1 MFKRIIIIL
10 RMIRFSHSV
19 FALPFAVIAAFLAG
33 DGGEPGFCG
42 WGKLFL
48 IVWCMV
54 WARSVAMTVNRIVD
68 AALDA
73 RNSRTADRALP
84 TGQISRKQALGFL
97 YVSALLFGIGTYLF
111 YKPLGSESV
120 SFRWFGYGNYWPA
133 VFAIPVLAFICFY
146 SVTKRFT
153 WLTHFWLGASLML
166 APIAAW
172 IAISPPA
179 GPAITWTPVV
189 LGLAV
194 LFWVAG
200 FDIIYACQDIEVDR
214 KEGLYSL
221 PARLGMQAS
230 LWWSRLCHSLTIT
243 FLLLL
248 NFWVS
253 LGTVY
258 MAAVMVTVVLFIFEH
273 ILVIKGKVKLAFDLN
288 GVVGIM
294 IAVATIYD
302 ILA

>member
-1 MFKRIIIIL
+1 MLHKIVIIL
-10 RMIRFSHSV
+10 RMIRFSHTV
-19 FALPFAVIAAFLAG
+19 FALPFAVMAAFLAG
-33 DGGEPGFCG
+33 NSGEPGFCG

-54 WARSVAMTVNRIVD
+54 WARSIAMTVNRIVD
-68 AALDA
+68 VAHDA
-73 RNSRTADRALP
+73 RNPRTAGRALP

-111 YKPLGSESV
+111 YQPLGSESV

-133 VFAIPVLAFICFY
+133 IFAIPVLAFICFY

-172 IAISPPA
+172 IAISPPE

-194 LFWVAG
+194 LFWVTG

-221 PARLGMQAS
+221 PARLGMPAS

-248 NFWVS
+248 NFYVS
-253 LGTVY
+253 LGTIY
-258 MAAVMVTVVLFIFEH
+258 MSAVIITAALFIIEH
-273 ILVIKGKVKLAFDLN
+273 VLVVKGKVKLAFDLN
-288 GVVGIM
+288 GMVGIM
-294 IAVATIYD
+294 IAAATIYD
-302 ILA
+302 IMS

>member
-1 MFKRIIIIL
+1 MVMIVYIMFQTIVIML
-10 RMIRFSHSV
+10 RMIRFSHTV
-19 FALPFAVIAAFLAG
+19 FALPFALVAAFLAG
-33 DGGEPGFCG
+33 DDGEPGFCG

-73 RNSRTADRALP
+73 RNPRTADRAIP
-84 TGQISRKQALGFL
+84 KGQISRKQALGFL
-97 YVSALLFGIGTYLF
+97 YVSALLFGMGTYLF
-111 YKPLGSESV
+111 YLV
-120 SFRWFGYGNYWPA
+120 YDNYWPA
-133 VFAIPVLAFICFY
+133 IFAIPVLAFICFY

-153 WLTHFWLGASLML
+153 WMTHFWLGASLML

-172 IAISPPA
+172 IAISPPH
-179 GPAITWTPVV
+179 GPFLTVTPIV

-194 LFWVAG
+194 LFWVTG

-221 PARLGMQAS
+221 PVRLGMQAS
-230 LWWSRLCHSLTIT
+230 LWWSRLCDSVTIT
-243 FLLLL
+243 IFL
-248 NFWVS
+248 FMYFCVS
-253 LGTVY
+253 LGTIY
-258 MAAVMVTVVLFIFEH
+258 MTAVMITAVLLLFEH
-273 ILVIKGKVKLAFDLN
+273 ILVVKGKVKLAFDLN

-294 IAVATIYD
+294 IAAATVYD
-302 ILA
+302 VMSMA

>member
-1 MFKRIIIIL
+1 MVMIVYIMFQTIVIML
-10 RMIRFSHSV
+10 RMIRFSHTV
-19 FALPFAVIAAFLAG
+19 FALPFALVAAFLAG
-33 DGGEPGFCG
+33 DDGEPGFCG

-73 RNSRTADRALP
+73 RNPRTADRAIP
-84 TGQISRKQALGFL
+84 KGQISRKQALGFL
-97 YVSALLFGIGTYLF
+97 YVSALLFGMGTYLF
-111 YKPLGSESV
+111 YLV
-120 SFRWFGYGNYWPA
+120 YDNYWPA
-133 VFAIPVLAFICFY
+133 IFAIPVLAFICFY

-153 WLTHFWLGASLML
+153 WMTHFWLGASLML

-172 IAISPPA
+172 IAISPPH
-179 GPAITWTPVV
+179 GPFLTVTPIV

-194 LFWVAG
+194 LFWVTG

-221 PARLGMQAS
+221 PVRLGMQAS
-230 LWWSRLCHSLTIT
+230 LWWSRLCHSLTII

-248 NFWVS
+248 NFCVS
-253 LGTVY
+253 LGTIY
-258 MAAVMVTVVLFIFEH
+258 MTAVMITAVLLLFEH
-273 ILVIKGKVKLAFDLN
+273 ILVVKGKVKLAFDLN

-294 IAVATIYD
+294 IAAATVYD
-302 ILA
+302 VMSMA

>member
-1 MFKRIIIIL
+1 
-10 RMIRFSHSV
+10 MIRFSHSV

>member
-1 MFKRIIIIL
+1 
-10 RMIRFSHSV
+10 MIRFSHTV
-19 FALPFAVIAAFLAG
+19 FALPFALVAAFLAG

-73 RNSRTADRALP
+73 RNPRTADRALP
-84 TGQISRKQALGFL
+84 AGQINRKQALGFL
-97 YVSALLFGIGTYLF
+97 YVSALLFGMGTYLF
-111 YKPLGSESV
+111 YKPMGSESV
-120 SFRWFGYGNYWPA
+120 SFRWFGYDNYWPA
-133 VFAIPVLAFICFY
+133 IFAIPVLGILCFY

-153 WLTHFWLGASLML
+153 WMSHFWLGASLML
-166 APIAAW
+166 APIATW
-172 IAISPPA
+172 MAISPPT
-179 GPAITWTPVV
+179 GPLLSWTPVI
-189 LGLAV
+189 LALAV

-214 KEGLYSL
+214 KEGLYSI
-221 PARLGMQAS
+221 PAQLGMQNS
-230 LWWSRLCHSLTIT
+230 LWLSRICHSLTIT

-248 NFWVS
+248 NFYAS
-253 LGTVY
+253 LGIIY
-258 MAAVMVTVVLFIFEH
+258 MAAVILTAVLFMFEH
-273 ILVIKGKVKLAFDLN
+273 FLVVKGKVKLAFDLN

-294 IAVATIYD
+294 IAAATIYD
-302 ILA
+302 IMT

>member
-1 MFKRIIIIL
+1 
-10 RMIRFSHSV
+10 MIRFSHTV
-19 FALPFAVIAAFLAG
+19 FALPFALVAAFLAG
-33 DGGEPGFCG
+33 DDGEPGFCG

-73 RNSRTADRALP
+73 RNPRTADRALP
-84 TGQISRKQALGFL
+84 AGKISRKQALGIL
-97 YVSALLFGIGTYLF
+97 YVSALLFGMGTYLF
-111 YKPLGSESV
+111 YKPLGSLSV

-133 VFAIPVLAFICFY
+133 IFAIPVLGIICFY

-153 WLTHFWLGASLML
+153 WMSHFWLGASLML
-166 APIAAW
+166 APIATW
-172 IAISPPA
+172 MAISPPT
-179 GPAITWTPVV
+179 GPLLSWTPVI
-189 LGLAV
+189 LALAV

-214 KEGLYSL
+214 KEGLYSI
-221 PARLGMQAS
+221 PARLGTQNS
-230 LWWSRLCHSLTIT
+230 LWLSRICHSLTIT

-248 NFWVS
+248 NLYAS
-253 LGTVY
+253 LGIIY
-258 MAAVMVTVVLFIFEH
+258 MAAVILTAALFMFEH
-273 ILVIKGKVKLAFDLN
+273 FLVAKGRIKQAFDLN

-294 IAVATIYD
+294 IAAATIYD
-302 ILA
+302 IMM